1 MEAMASPTGPW
12 HPLFRPNPGLSP
24 AAGSKGR
31 GPELPFGRAG
41 LAPGAEPWPSRTAD
55 PAGLFTPVPIRRA
68 KRDMKV
74 RLLRIGGL
82 VVMLAGAAAVA
93 YVVNAVWISGAR
105 ADRAQEQLA
114 ADFAA
119 AQETTTTTTTTTTT
133 LVEDDDPTVGST
145 VPTTTTNPADD
156 VSRPDIH
163 VDLPP
168 IISEDPPPPTEALGR
183 ILIPAAGVDWIMVEG
198 VTTEALNGGPGHMP
212 GTALPGQPGN
222 AVISGHRTTYGA
234 PFFNI
239 DALQPGDT
247 IQIET
252 LIGVHL
258 YEVVEVRIVAPTD
271 VWVTNQVDGAWL
283 TLTTCNPRYS
293 ARERLIVF
301 ARLVDGPNYEAIATT
316 LTGNETPPQPPAG

>member
-1 MEAMASPTGPW
+1 
-12 HPLFRPNPGLSP
+12 
-24 AAGSKGR
+24 
-31 GPELPFGRAG
+31 
-41 LAPGAEPWPSRTAD
+41 
-55 PAGLFTPVPIRRA
+55 
-68 KRDMKV
+68 MKV

-82 VVMLAGAAAVA
+82 IVMLLGAAAVG

-114 ADFAA
+114 AEFAA
-119 AQETTTTTTTTTTT
+119 HQAAATSTTTTSTM
-133 LVEDDDPTVGST
+133 LVEDDPTVGST
-145 VPTTTTNPADD
+145 APTTTTNPAEDSD
-156 VSRPDIH
+156 RPDVH
-163 VDLPP
+163 ANLPP
-168 IISEDPPPPTEALGR
+168 IIPEDPPAPTEVLGR
-183 ILIPAAGVDWIMVEG
+183 ILIPAAGVDWMMVEG
-198 VTTEALNGGPGHMP
+198 VSTEALNRGPGHMP

-222 AVISGHRTTYGA
+222 AVVSGHRTTYGA
-234 PFFNI
+234 PFFNL

-252 LIGVHL
+252 VIGVHL

-301 ARLVDGPNYEAIATT
+301 AKLVSGPNYDAIAAT
-316 LTGNETPPQPPAG
+316 LTGNETPPRPSGG

>member
-1 MEAMASPTGPW
+1 MASPTGPG

-24 AAGSKGR
+24 AMGSPARGR
-31 GPELPFGRAG
+31 RLPLGRPG
-41 LAPGAEPWPSRTAD
+41 LAPGAEPSPSR
-55 PAGLFTPVPIRRA
+55 PAAPGGLWTSVPIHRA
-68 KRDMKV
+68 KRDVKV
-74 RLLRIGGL
+74 RLLRVGGL
-82 VVMLAGAAAVA
+82 IVMLAGAAAVA
-93 YVVNAVWISGAR
+93 YVVNAVWISGAQ

-119 AQETTTTTTTTTTT
+119 AQAAVTTTVVTTTP
-133 LVEDDDPTVGST
+133 VEDDPTVGST
-145 VPTTTTNPADD
+145 APTTTTNPAGDTT
-156 VSRPDIH
+156 RPDIQAN
-163 VDLPP
+163 LPP
-168 IISEDPPPPTEALGR
+168 LISEDPPGPAEALGR

-198 VTTEALNGGPGHMP
+198 VTTEALYKGPGHMP

-222 AVISGHRTTYGA
+222 AVVSGHRTTHGA

-239 DALQPGDT
+239 DVLQPGDT

-252 LIGVHL
+252 LIGVHV

-301 ARLVDGPNYEAIATT
+301 ARLVAGPNYEAIATT
-316 LTGNETPPQPPAG
+316 LTGAETPPQPPA